1 MMFFINSRM
10 VSGVTREQVIEHLT
24 KDIDKSAWELIKKG
38 VVTQWSYKVGD
49 EPGIIAQVSFDSME
63 EVRALADSA
72 PAVKKGLLEF
82 EIDPVDH
89 FPRFD

>member
-1 MMFFINSRM
+1 MMYFINSRLAP
-10 VSGVTREQVIEHLT
+10 GATREQVKEHLA
-24 KDIDKSAWELIKKG
+24 KNMDKSAWELVKKG
-38 VVTQWSYKVGD
+38 IVTHWSYKVGE
-49 EPGIIAQVSFDSME
+49 EPGVIALVSHDSLE

-72 PAVKKGLLEF
+72 PSVKEGLLEF